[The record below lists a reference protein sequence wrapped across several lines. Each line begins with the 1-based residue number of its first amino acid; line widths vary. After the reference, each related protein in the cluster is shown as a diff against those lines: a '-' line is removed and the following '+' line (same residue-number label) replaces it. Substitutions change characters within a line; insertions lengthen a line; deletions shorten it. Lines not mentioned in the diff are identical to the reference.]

1 MQILFEKCLNRFRVW
16 WHKEAGFDACY
27 REHAHYTQPNKAK
40 SDMPFAC
47 RYTAGS
53 WVPNQTRKLLQTP
66 HAADFKGRTAE
77 WPHRGSKCPIFT
89 SLSSLFSCSELNL
102 PYSNLAQELQL
113 PSWVFSISKKN
124 KQLISNFMVLY
135 FRWFW
140 KLFNLLSPGT
150 VAETK
155 RHQTTLVCLSLIY
168 KLHWCFDSHEVGMW
182 GNLHSTTAAALETL
196 NSYPTRFHNQKQSW
210 TRV

>member
-1 MQILFEKCLNRFRVW
+1 MPQQVSGLMTQRSWIWCVLQGPRSLHTAKQSKVRHAIRMSIHSRVLSS
-16 WHKEAGFDACY
+16 K
-27 REHAHYTQPNKAK
+27 
-40 SDMPFAC
+40 
-47 RYTAGS
+47 
-53 WVPNQTRKLLQTP
+53 PNQKITPNTTCCIFQGPYCWMAAPWVQMSNIYIVIFSVFLLT
-66 HAADFKGRTAE
+66 
-77 WPHRGSKCPIFT
+77 
-89 SLSSLFSCSELNL
+89 ELNL